1 MATLIA
7 NSNIGST
14 QVLSLKD
21 YRCESSRLPLA
32 EQSQD
37 FDTRYWERKSH
48 SEKKMLKSYNR
59 LIAL

>member
-21 YRCESSRLPLA
+21 YRCESSRLPEK

-48 SEKKMLKSYNR
+48 NEKKILKAYNR